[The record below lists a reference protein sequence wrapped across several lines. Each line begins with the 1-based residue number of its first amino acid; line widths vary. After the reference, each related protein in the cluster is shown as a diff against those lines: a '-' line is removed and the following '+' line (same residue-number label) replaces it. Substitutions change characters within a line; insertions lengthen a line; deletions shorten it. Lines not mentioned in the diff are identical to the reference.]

1 MFNSWAPDAVTSDLS
16 HSPSCWRAASWVCAG
31 LWSQQTPAES
41 WSEGGLSW
49 PLKSHNPPK
58 RCDSG
63 NSTDGHSYRRHR
75 YSTRSSTLQATYSSA
90 VAAKT
95 EVSTLGPASRCDP
108 AALRVRAL
116 WPRLLVVCFSP
127 SSSWCFK
134 TTCENKGGIWGPAFA
149 PWHVY
154 LSEVT
159 YF

>member
-1 MFNSWAPDAVTSDLS
+1 MTSDLS

-49 PLKSHNPPK
+49 PLKTHNPPK

-108 AALRVRAL
+108 AALRVRADWICHCDL
-116 WPRLLVVCFSP
+116 ACWLCAFHHHPLGVLKQHVRTKEGSEDQRLLLGMFISL
-127 SSSWCFK
+127 K
-134 TTCENKGGIWGPAFA
+134 
-149 PWHVY
+149 
-154 LSEVT
+154 
-159 YF
+159 